1 MDNNQHIQKVMEVE
15 TPVGDPAVI
24 AARHQ
29 EAARRY
35 PDVNLDSDEYVVVS
49 IKRHS
54 FGVFGII
61 ISSMLSFIIVASIW
75 ITISIMPN
83 NLNLTLAMKTNITLA
98 SLALLALSVV
108 SAMIGHSIYKNN
120 KFIITNERVVQWIV
134 SGLFNKKKQ
143 TINLEAIEDISFSQ
157 TGFLQHLIG
166 FGTVRLSTIGEES
179 TYTFTFVP
187 QPNKY
192 AELLG
197 DLVENAKE
205 NQFITDEMMELGR
218 KLSA

>member
-1 MDNNQHIQKVMEVE
+1 MDNNQHIHKVMEVE

-134 SGLFNKKKQ
+134 SGLFNQKKQ

>member
-83 NLNLTLAMKTNITLA
+83 NLNLTSAMKTNITLA

-134 SGLFNKKKQ
+134 SGLFNQKKQ

>member
-134 SGLFNKKKQ
+134 SGLFNQKKQ
-143 TINLEAIEDISFSQ
+143 TINLEAIEDIRFSQ

>member
-29 EAARRY
+29 ETARRY

-83 NLNLTLAMKTNITLA
+83 NLNLTSAMKTNITLA

-134 SGLFNKKKQ
+134 SGLFNQKKQ

>member
-83 NLNLTLAMKTNITLA
+83 NLNLTSAMKTNITLA

>member
-134 SGLFNKKKQ
+134 SGLFNQKKQ

-166 FGTVRLSTIGEES
+166 FGTVRLRTIGEES

>member
-1 MDNNQHIQKVMEVE
+1 
-15 TPVGDPAVI
+15 
-24 AARHQ
+24 
-29 EAARRY
+29 
-35 PDVNLDSDEYVVVS
+35 
-49 IKRHS
+49 
-54 FGVFGII
+54 
-61 ISSMLSFIIVASIW
+61 
-75 ITISIMPN
+75 MPN
-83 NLNLTLAMKTNITLA
+83 NLNLTSAMKTNITLA

>member
-1 MDNNQHIQKVMEVE
+1 MDNNQHIQKVKEVE

-83 NLNLTLAMKTNITLA
+83 NLNLTSAMKTNITLA

>member
-134 SGLFNKKKQ
+134 SGLFNQKKQ

-197 DLVENAKE
+197 DLVENTKE

>member
-83 NLNLTLAMKTNITLA
+83 NLNLTLAMKTNIALA

-134 SGLFNKKKQ
+134 SGLFNQKKQ

>member
-166 FGTVRLSTIGEES
+166 FGTVRLSTIGEDS

>member
-35 PDVNLDSDEYVVVS
+35 PDVNLDSDEYVVFS

>member
-1 MDNNQHIQKVMEVE
+1 MEVE

-134 SGLFNKKKQ
+134 SGLFNQKKQ

>member
-120 KFIITNERVVQWIV
+120 KFIITNERVVQWII

>member
-1 MDNNQHIQKVMEVE
+1 MEVE

>member
-134 SGLFNKKKQ
+134 SGLFNQKKQ

>member
-134 SGLFNKKKQ
+134 SGLFNKKSRRLILKQ
-143 TINLEAIEDISFSQ
+143 LKI
-157 TGFLQHLIG
+157 
-166 FGTVRLSTIGEES
+166 
-179 TYTFTFVP
+179 
-187 QPNKY
+187 
-192 AELLG
+192 
-197 DLVENAKE
+197 
-205 NQFITDEMMELGR
+205 
-218 KLSA
+218 

>member
-98 SLALLALSVV
+98 SLALLALSVD

-134 SGLFNKKKQ
+134 SGLFNQKKQ
-143 TINLEAIEDISFSQ
+143 TINLEAIKDISFSQ